1 MLSGLII
8 GAILGGGILTAFGI
22 WYTRN
27 QIADQEILDEEEEQ
41 LTIHKTLLLDLP
53 IEKKLQNALYESE
66 RGAAKCAEEIK
77 HIIEMQLDL
86 LEGIGKPTYVHLREK
101 PAFFILINPLT
112 NEKRYYYNR
121 DLNPEIDSAILTD
134 TQRVLLLYN
143 EHIDL
148 LMAKIE
154 LFRRLQKSH
163 LENLNRINGIH
174 KQNEQLLKL
183 KKHKGKIAAMEER
196 TDIEVS
202 ALKNEALLED
212 IERELE
218 FQSQCLEQ
226 YSELSEKYNQPT
238 DKHIDKDFK
247 HKIQGLIDSLE
258 DEDPNKK

>member
-1 MLSGLII
+1 MLTGLII
-8 GAILGGGILTAFGI
+8 GTILGGGILTAFGI

-27 QIADQEILDEEEEQ
+27 QIAGQEILDEEEED
-41 LTIHKTLLLDLP
+41 LSIKKTLLLDLP
-53 IEKKLQNALYESE
+53 IEKKLHNALYESE
-66 RGAAKCAEEIK
+66 KGEAKCVEEIT
-77 HIIEMQLDL
+77 HIIDMQLDL
-86 LEGIGKPTYVHLREK
+86 LDGIGKPTYVHLREK
-101 PAFFILINPLT
+101 PAFFILQNPIS
-112 NEKRYYYNR
+112 NEKRYYYTR
-121 DLNPEIDSAILTD
+121 DLNPEIDPAILTD

-148 LMAKIE
+148 LMAKVE

-183 KKHKGKIAAMEER
+183 KKHKDKIAALEDR

-226 YSELSEKYNQPT
+226 YSELSEKYNRPT
-238 DKHIDKDFK
+238 NIPVNKDFK
-247 HKIQGLIDSLE
+247 NKIQGLIDSLE
-258 DEDPNKK
+258 DEDPNKR